1 MIVLRNL
8 FRHRGRTFSALT
20 AIVFGVI
27 ALLIASGFIDW
38 IYWAM
43 RETTIQSRLGHI
55 QVMRPGFLVRGSS
68 DPFGYLLPEQSP
80 VLEELETAPGVQA
93 VTPRLS
99 FTGLISHGEATM
111 SFLGE
116 GVQPDTEARV
126 SRQLEIVS
134 GEGLSPN
141 DERTV
146 LLGRGLAGAL
156 GVTPGDTV
164 VLLATTASGGINA
177 IELRVRGVFQT
188 TTKAYDD
195 VALRVPIGAARELI
209 RADGSHVWVV
219 LLDKT
224 ERTGAMVKTL
234 HARFPSASSGLE
246 FVPWYD
252 QADFYNKTVRLFSR
266 QVRVVWILIAVVI
279 VLSISNTMI
288 MSVME
293 RTREIG
299 TLMAVGF
306 RRARILRQFVAE
318 GLALGAVGGAVGLM
332 AGVFLAQLI
341 SKIGIPMPPPPGM
354 AMGFTGEVTVS
365 WPLAVEALVFALLTS
380 TIASVY
386 PAWKASRLEIV
397 DALRHNR

>member
-8 FRHRGRTFSALT
+8 FRHWGRTFSALT

-299 TLMAVGF
+299 TLMALGF

-318 GLALGAVGGAVGLM
+318 GLALGAIGGAVGLTV
-332 AGVFLAQLI
+332 GVFLAQLI

-380 TIASVY
+380 MIASVY